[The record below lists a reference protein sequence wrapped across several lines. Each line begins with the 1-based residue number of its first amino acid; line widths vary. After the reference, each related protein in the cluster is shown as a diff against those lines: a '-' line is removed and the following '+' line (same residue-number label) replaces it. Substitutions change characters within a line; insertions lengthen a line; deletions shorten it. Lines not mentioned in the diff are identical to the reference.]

1 MFLWIF
7 DIQNLCQIS
16 CFFVSGLKTNPTTL
30 KHWLFEFPLQR
41 AFLREQ
47 KSRHQEG
54 YREQLLHLNVL
65 PLLCCLLAKQGPLC
79 QVDVTRGTFCATY
92 PQNLSIILEV
102 KKLKPQKRILRFQST
117 THGII
122 TEHGPSV
129 SWSRGSK
136 TEVLL
141 PRSYIRGSDPS
152 IKRIPLWNKKRTV
165 PRTGIRASSTDYQF
179 LEVYSAPSNQT
190 LLDRPADV
198 LRANRVCRDY
208 TDS

>member
-1 MFLWIF
+1 MISWFF

-79 QVDVTRGTFCATY
+79 QVDVTRGPFCARY
-92 PQNLSIILEV
+92 PQNPCLWSCGEETE
-102 KKLKPQKRILRFQST
+102 PQKWILKIQST

-152 IKRIPLWNKKRTV
+152 IKRIPLWNEKRTV
-165 PRTGIRASSTDYQF
+165 PRAGTRASSTDT
-179 LEVYSAPSNQT
+179 SS
-190 LLDRPADV
+190 
-198 LRANRVCRDY
+198 
-208 TDS
+208 